1 MDSIEIRRL
10 EDFKDT
16 NRPSAAAISQCD
28 FSQRVKAAAIIGA
41 ANRRPSVSWLVAT
54 TCMDLTCARQST
66 DMARRFAQSSAAQ
79 RKSHVARRYARETG
93 NVVPPCSQLQ
103 PRNS

>member
-1 MDSIEIRRL
+1 MNGSCRTITKTNKFSRQMDSIEIRRL

-54 TCMDLTCARQST
+54 TCMDLTCAR
-66 DMARRFAQSSAAQ
+66 
-79 RKSHVARRYARETG
+79 
-93 NVVPPCSQLQ
+93 
-103 PRNS
+103 